1 MEDMPVFV
9 VVTGVCG
16 WSVLFDEGLQY
27 VLVKQ
32 IYGFIAGE
40 VGAVVEDGPVVA
52 VSEELAAESAS
63 GLDGGVDLGP
73 EAGEMIRRA
82 EGEGETRVDERG
94 AGDGEFFEVCVG
106 DLDSVG
112 AEGFLDFWSG
122 FGAAE
127 AVFAAVLRPDFPTGD
142 EHRDAVASGSASE
155 IYGERWV
162 GWVDV
167 SEAFEGFEDGVASG
181 FAFHAVE
188 VRGPVPAM
196 GGFMNGWSG

>member
-1 MEDMPVFV
+1 MPVLV

-16 WSVLFDEGLQY
+16 WAVLFDEGLQY

-32 IYGFIAGE
+32 IYGFSAGE
-40 VGAVVEDGPVVA
+40 VGAVVEDRPVVA
-52 VSEELAAESAS
+52 VSEELAAESTS

-73 EAGEMIRRA
+73 ECREVIWRA
-82 EGEGETRVDERG
+82 EGEGETRVDECG

-106 DLDSVG
+106 DLDSVCF
-112 AEGFLDFWSG
+112 EGFLNFWSV

-127 AVFAAVLRPDFPTGD
+127 AVLAAILRPDIPSST

-155 IYGERWV
+155 VHGERWV
-162 GWVDV
+162 GLIDV
-167 SEAFEGFEDGVASG
+167 IEAFEGFEDGVACG

-196 GGFMNGWSG
+196 GGFMNGWSC